1 MVLNI
6 SAELFSS
13 EFLMS
18 SKRQN
23 INPQDNSSGKR
34 LDFVPVTL
42 VKFLFNLKNKYSANI
57 QAATSITTHTT
68 NPVPLFN
75 FSIPLNNTK

>member
-18 SKRQN
+18 SKRQK
-23 INPQDNSSGKR
+23 INPQDNSSGKKS
-34 LDFVPVTL
+34 DFVPVTL
-42 VKFLFNLKNKYSANI
+42 AKFLFNLKNKYSANI

-75 FSIPLNNTK
+75 FNIPLNSTK